1 MQHSKPGKKTGQ
13 GAKSVMIRRRESSPP
28 MRRVAAGVD
37 SSAPVERRRQRV
49 LVTAVCAGLV
59 LACIAVYGQTLQ
71 FSFLSYDDDLYVT
84 DTPQVQAGLTLK
96 SVGWAF
102 TTEKAMYFHPLTW
115 MSHMLDCSLYGLHPW
130 GHHLGNLL
138 FHAAASV
145 MLFLA
150 LRALTG
156 RLWPSAAV
164 AALSAV
170 HPLHV
175 ESVAWISE
183 RKDVLCVFFWALAMG
198 AYGLY
203 ARKGGLLRYVAVI
216 AAFVLGVM
224 SKPMMVTLPCALLL
238 LDCWPLRRLDFAEP
252 PGVTAR
258 KAARLVA
265 EKMPLFLIAALSA
278 LSTVVMQLRGE
289 NIDVA
294 GKVPLVTR
302 CANAL
307 FVYALYLVKAVWPT
321 DLAAFY
327 PYPASRPLW
336 QVAVA
341 AVTLA
346 AITVL
351 CLAQAR
357 RRPWLA
363 VGWFWYLGVFAP
375 VIGILRVGDFSRADR
390 YTHLPLIGLYI
401 MAVWGLA
408 DLAGAR
414 HVSKRVLAALSC
426 AALLALTVDAGIQTG
441 YWRNDTV
448 LFGHAIAIG
457 QESSLAYLN
466 MASAAAEGGQPDE
479 AVRCLRKAV
488 ELDPQNV
495 RALNDLGILAAQR
508 QNYGEAETCLKKAA
522 ALNPKNAGTL
532 QNLGMLALRQDRP
545 EDARAYLNRALEI
558 DPLNLKALNT
568 LAAVAM
574 RQGRTDEALACL
586 QKAAEEAPGDP
597 TVLNGLGMIAMGQQR
612 FEDAESYFARA
623 LKIDPKGVPLL
634 QNLGACLANRGKYE
648 EAEAQFRKALEIDP
662 NNPRSAGALG
672 EILAKMGR
680 MEEAGK
686 YLQRA
691 AEMQPPDMNMK

>member
-1 MQHSKPGKKTGQ
+1 MPQSKPSKKTRQ
-13 GAKSVMIRRRESSPP
+13 AAKPVA
-28 MRRVAAGVD
+28 MRRTASDKD
-37 SSAPVERRRQRV
+37 SPAQTERRRQRV
-49 LVTAVCAGLV
+49 LVVAVCAGFV
-59 LACIAVYGQTLQ
+59 LACIAIYAQTLG

-84 DTPQVQAGLTLK
+84 DAPQVQAGLNLK
-96 SVGWAF
+96 SLGWAF

-130 GHHLGNLL
+130 GHHFGNLI

-145 MLFLA
+145 VLFLA
-150 LRALTG
+150 MRTLTG
-156 RLWPSAAV
+156 RFWPSAAV

-198 AYGLY
+198 AYGWY
-203 ARKGGLLRYVAVI
+203 VRKGGLLRYAAVV

-238 LDCWPLRRLDFAEP
+238 LDCWPLRRLDFSEP
-252 PGVTAR
+252 LGVTAR

-265 EKMPLFLIAALSA
+265 EKIPLFLISALSA
-278 LSTVVMQLRGE
+278 LSTVIMQLRGE

-294 GKVPLVTR
+294 GKVSLATR

-307 FVYALYLVKAVWPT
+307 YVYALYLVKAVWPS

-336 QVAVA
+336 QVAGA

-351 CLAQAR
+351 CLAQLR
-357 RRPWLA
+357 RRPWLT

-375 VIGILRVGDFSRADR
+375 VIGIIRVGDFAHADR
-390 YTHLPLIGLYI
+390 YTHLPLMGLYF

-408 DLAGAR
+408 DLAMVWN
-414 HVSKRVLAALSC
+414 VSKRVLAAVSC
-426 AALLALTVDAGIQTG
+426 AALLALAVDAGIQTS

-457 QESSLAYLN
+457 QESSLAWLN
-466 MASAAAEGGQPDE
+466 MGSAAVESGKPDE
-479 AVRCLRKAV
+479 AERCLRKAV
-488 ELDPQNV
+488 ELDPQSV

-508 QNYGEAETCLKKAA
+508 QNYAEAETCLKKAA
-522 ALNPKNAGTL
+522 ELNPKNVGTL
-532 QNLGMLALRQDRP
+532 QNLGMLALQQGRH
-545 EDARAYLNRALEI
+545 EDARAYLNRALALE
-558 DPLNLKALNT
+558 PLNLKALNT

-574 RQGRTDEALACL
+574 GQGR
-586 QKAAEEAPGDP
+586 AEEAQSCLQRVLNETPGDP
-597 TVLNGLGMIAMGQQR
+597 GVLNKLGLIAMGQQR
-612 FEDAESYFARA
+612 FEDAESCFVRA
-623 LKIDPKGVPLL
+623 LKIDPKGVPLM
-634 QNLGACLANRGKYE
+634 QSLGACLLNRGRYA

-662 NNPRSAGALG
+662 NNPRSASGLG
-672 EILAKMGR
+672 EILSRTGR
-680 MEEAGK
+680 QEEAAR
-686 YLQRA
+686 YLKRA
-691 AEMQPPDMNMK
+691 AEMQPPVMNTK

>member
-1 MQHSKPGKKTGQ
+1 
-13 GAKSVMIRRRESSPP
+13 
-28 MRRVAAGVD
+28 MRRTAADKD
-37 SSAPVERRRQRV
+37 SPAQIERRRQRV

-59 LACIAVYGQTLQ
+59 IACIPVYGQTLR
-71 FSFLSYDDDLYVT
+71 FSFLCYDDDLYVT
-84 DTPQVQAGLTLK
+84 ETPQVQAGLNLK

-102 TTEKAMYFHPLTW
+102 VTEKAMYFHPLTW

-150 LRALTG
+150 MRALTG

-203 ARKGGLLRYVAVI
+203 ARKGGLLRYAAVI

-238 LDCWPLRRLDFAEP
+238 LDCWPLGRLDFAEP
-252 PGVTAR
+252 LGVTAR

-265 EKMPLFLIAALSA
+265 EKIPLFLIAAASA
-278 LSTVVMQLRGE
+278 LSTVIRQLRGE

-294 GKVPLVTR
+294 GKVSLAAR

-307 FVYALYLVKAVWPT
+307 FVYALYLVKALWPS

-336 QVAVA
+336 QVAGA
-341 AVTLA
+341 AVMLA

-357 RRPWLA
+357 RRPYLA

-375 VIGILRVGDFSRADR
+375 VIGIIRVGDFSRADR
-390 YTHLPLIGLYI
+390 YTHLPLMGLYF

-408 DLAGAR
+408 DLAKAR
-414 HVSKRVLAALSC
+414 HVSKRVLAAVSC
-426 AALLALTVDAGIQTG
+426 AALLALTVDAGIQTS

-466 MASAAAEGGQPDE
+466 MGSAAAEGGRADE
-479 AVRCLRKAV
+479 AERCLRKAV
-488 ELDPQNV
+488 
-495 RALNDLGILAAQR
+495 
-508 QNYGEAETCLKKAA
+508 
-522 ALNPKNAGTL
+522 
-532 QNLGMLALRQDRP
+532 
-545 EDARAYLNRALEI
+545 
-558 DPLNLKALNT
+558 
-568 LAAVAM
+568 
-574 RQGRTDEALACL
+574 
-586 QKAAEEAPGDP
+586 
-597 TVLNGLGMIAMGQQR
+597 
-612 FEDAESYFARA
+612 
-623 LKIDPKGVPLL
+623 
-634 QNLGACLANRGKYE
+634 
-648 EAEAQFRKALEIDP
+648 
-662 NNPRSAGALG
+662 
-672 EILAKMGR
+672 
-680 MEEAGK
+680 
-686 YLQRA
+686 
-691 AEMQPPDMNMK
+691 